1 MRSDRIIGVVCLLVA
16 GVYLAAGLGLAGE
29 FVGDAGG
36 LVGPAAYPRAL
47 ALLCALLS
55 IALIAWP
62 DRTRPDKQAVAGSGL
77 ARSGAVFLVGI
88 GHITLLPLF
97 GFLLTSAVSVPT
109 LMLLTGERRS
119 LMILASSV
127 LTIGAIYGLFRYV
140 LIVLLPSGT
149 VFGT

>member
-1 MRSDRIIGVVCLLVA
+1 MKS
-16 GVYLAAGLGLAGE
+16 AALT
-29 FVGDAGG
+29 VS
-36 LVGPAAYPRAL
+36 
-47 ALLCALLS
+47 LS
-55 IALIAWP
+55 ILSSNL
-62 DRTRPDKQAVAGSGL
+62 T
-77 ARSGAVFLVGI
+77 
-88 GHITLLPLF
+88 
-97 GFLLTSAVSVPT
+97 TSAVSVPT